1 MWIEFWKAGPGP
13 AEGVDFGHQM
23 ATHSI
28 SPHELID
35 PILQK
40 RDAILTLAGR
50 GGQRQQFLLAWQCV
64 GQPNIA
70 PGDGNRMAR
79 RNPVRSS

>member
-50 GGQRQQFLLAWQCV
+50 GGQR
-64 GQPNIA
+64 
-70 PGDGNRMAR
+70 
-79 RNPVRSS
+79 